1 MATHLWAVTRLA
13 APPACACS
21 CTERGTVH
29 RRFSVISSSEASRQL
44 WSQCSVLAPLCQP
57 CVISLVHQTGESTRF
72 LTPKNILD
80 IDETVTSASSSWYQH
95 LQPCQYQVADAR
107 LVAFVAFHF
116 VLLGIFLFLFFIFAI
131 PIILNTSNVIL
142 CFSLCLNK
150 ERAGCFFLKAVETSA
165 LAICETSHHRWQS

>member
-1 MATHLWAVTRLA
+1 MRLLLHR
-13 APPACACS
+13 S
-21 CTERGTVH
+21 VH
-29 RRFSVISSSEASRQL
+29 RGFSVISSSEARSYNMLQL
-44 WSQCSVLAPLCQP
+44 WSQCSVLAPFCQP
-57 CVISLVHQTGESTRF
+57 RVISLVHQTGESKRF

-142 CFSLCLNK
+142 VSVSVSTRNVPAVFSK
-150 ERAGCFFLKAVETSA
+150 
-165 LAICETSHHRWQS
+165 H

>member
-1 MATHLWAVTRLA
+1 MRLLLHR
-13 APPACACS
+13 S
-21 CTERGTVH
+21 GTVH
-29 RRFSVISSSEASRQL
+29 RRFSVISSSEARRQL
-44 WSQCSVLAPLCQP
+44 WSQCSVLAPFCQP
-57 CVISLVHQTGESTRF
+57 RVISLVHQTGESTRF

-131 PIILNTSNVIL
+131 PIILNTSNVI
-142 CFSLCLNK
+142 CFSLRLNK
-150 ERAGCFFLKAVETSA
+150 ERAGGFFLESSRN
-165 LAICETSHHRWQS
+165 ICNCYL